1 VPAFEFPE
9 DAARAVALAARHGRW
24 RAREHGTVPPLPGYR
39 QEPAAAI
46 ISHALADG
54 GGWLAPGRVVD
65 LLGCY
70 RLPLVPTRVVADIDR
85 AVTAAR
91 ELGTP
96 VALKAIASGLVH
108 KSDAG
113 GVVLDLAG
121 PDAVRAAA
129 LQIEAA
135 VQRTGHS
142 LDGLIVQPMVPEGVE
157 LIVGVAG
164 DPSFGQVLA
173 CGAGGTTAELIK
185 DVAVRITPVT
195 DVDAHEM
202 VRSLRTFPLLDG
214 YRGAP
219 RCDVGAIEEVLLR
232 VSAMV
237 ESHPEIAELDL
248 NPLVASPE
256 GSVIV
261 DARVRVETAPVAVPM
276 PSLRA

>member
-1 VPAFEFPE
+1 
-9 DAARAVALAARHGRW
+9 VA
-24 RAREHGTVPPLPGYR
+24 
-39 QEPAAAI
+39 
-46 ISHALADG
+46 
-54 GGWLAPGRVVD
+54 D

-70 RLPLVPTRVVADIDR
+70 RIPLVPTSVVADIDG
-85 AVTAAR
+85 AVAAATD
-91 ELGTP
+91 LGTP
-96 VALKAIASGLVH
+96 VALKAAARGLVH

-113 GVVLDLAG
+113 AVLLDLDG
-121 PDAVRAAA
+121 PDAVRGAAA
-129 LQIEAA
+129 AIEAA
-135 VQRTGHS
+135 VRRAGHS
-142 LDGLIVQPMVPEGVE
+142 LDGLIVQPMVNEGVE

-173 CGAGGTTAELIK
+173 CGAGGVTAELIK

-202 VRSLRTFPLLDG
+202 VRSLKTFPLLDG

-219 RCDVGAIEEVLLR
+219 RCDIGAIEEVVMR

-237 ESHPEIAELDL
+237 ESHLEIAELDL

-256 GSVIV
+256 GAVIV
-261 DARVRVETAPVAVPM
+261 DARVRVETAPRAVPM